1 MNILDKIKS
10 FTYKVLGL
18 KKLPGTPNND
28 RLTFINDDLK
38 IQIAKWREFK
48 VWYYGDASE
57 KLNFYT
63 GKTTFGYMDN
73 PIYNRNDVNM
83 FWSKSSQECNIK
95 RMSTNIARSIVDT
108 IAAIVGKPTIESDYP
123 LLTNIFEKNDFA
135 YKLVNQLRPMALV
148 EGDGCIKINVNPNL
162 ADVPLFEYYEAE
174 DWEPIM
180 KSGLML
186 GMIFKTY
193 YNDEKGNNYVLFETR
208 LLVAD
213 GMRLEYE
220 LYELGKNNDL
230 YAVSQ
235 DKWLPE
241 LDSIPREPMLIP
253 VRRLFARPLMYYY
266 NPLRPERGKSI
277 YDGIIELLD
286 MLDEVWS
293 QASQTNRVSTPVE
306 YYNVDILQR
315 TKKGQPVLPKL
326 YNRQFVEGP
335 GQTNADGISENK
347 GIETTQPDLNF
358 DKYGSLASDIVNQI
372 LIGRLS
378 PSSLGIN
385 IAKDDNAMAQRE
397 KEKQTLFT
405 RGNIIDRETKFLKD
419 ICEDAAIM
427 QNYINTGLVED
438 IKLQVS
444 VKYDEFAN
452 PSFEQE
458 LETLGPAWSRGEIST
473 DQYVKLL
480 WSGKLSPEE
489 MKTEKE
495 WLDNNKESDNIDLEG
510 MMNGSGNNPDL
521 PAKGRP
527 EGQVTETEE

>member
-1 MNILDKIKS
+1 MNIFEKIKS
-10 FTYKVLGL
+10 FTFRVLGL
-18 KKLPGTPNND
+18 KRLPGTPNND
-28 RLTFINDDLK
+28 RLTFINDDQK

-73 PIYNRNDVNM
+73 PIYNRNDINM
-83 FWSKSSQECNIK
+83 FWSKSSTECNIK
-95 RMSTNIARSIVDT
+95 RMSSNLARAIVDT
-108 IAAIVGKPTIESDYP
+108 ITNIVGKPTVESDYP
-123 LLTNIFEKNDFA
+123 LLSNIYETNDFA

-148 EGDGCIKINVNPNL
+148 EGDGCIKINVNPEL
-162 ADVPLFEYYEAE
+162 ADVPLFEFYEAE

-193 YNDEKGNNYVLFETR
+193 YTNEKGKNFVLFESR
-208 LLVAD
+208 ILVKD
-213 GMRLEYE
+213 GMRLQYE
-220 LYELGKNNDL
+220 LYELGKQNDL
-230 YAVSQ
+230 YAVSL
-235 DKWLPE
+235 DELPE
-241 LDSIPREPMLIP
+241 LESIPREPLLIP

-266 NPLRPERGKSI
+266 NPLRPERGKST
-277 YDGIIELLD
+277 YDGVIELLD
-286 MLDEVWS
+286 MLDEVLS

-335 GQTNADGISENK
+335 GQTNADGINENQ
-347 GIETTQPDLNF
+347 GIVTTQPDLNF
-358 DKYGSLASDIVNQI
+358 DKYGGLAADIRDQI

-378 PSSLGIN
+378 PSTLGIN
-385 IAKDDNAMAQRE
+385 IARDDNALAQRE
-397 KEKQTLFT
+397 KEKQSLFT
-405 RGNIIDRETKFLKD
+405 RNNIIERETKFIKD
-419 ICEDAAIM
+419 LSEDAAIF
-427 QNYINTGLVED
+427 QEYINTGEIADMKID
-438 IKLQVS
+438 IS

-452 PSFEQE
+452 PSFETE

-480 WSGKLSPEE
+480 WAGRLSPED
-489 MKTEKE
+489 MQKQIE
-495 WLDNNKESDNIDLEG
+495 WLDNNRQSDNLDLGGLFSEG
-510 MMNGSGNNPDL
+510 GNNQGL
-521 PAKGRP
+521 PR
-527 EGQVTETEE
+527 EGQPQERTAQGQE

>member
-1 MNILDKIKS
+1 MNIFEKIK
-10 FTYKVLGL
+10 FVTYKILGI

-28 RLTFINDDLK
+28 RLTFINDDLA
-38 IQIAKWREFK
+38 IQISKWREFK
-48 VWYYGDASE
+48 IWYYGDASE

-63 GKTTFGYMDN
+63 GKMTFGYMDN
-73 PIYNRNDVNM
+73 PLYNRNDINM

-95 RMSTNIARSIVDT
+95 RMSTNIARAIVDT
-108 IAAIVGKPTIESDYP
+108 ITSIVGKPTIESDYP
-123 LLTNIFEKNDFA
+123 LLTKVFEMNDFG

-148 EGDGCIKINVNPNL
+148 EGDGCIKININPEL
-162 ADVPLFEYYEAE
+162 ADVPLFEFYEAE

-193 YNDEKGNNYVLFETR
+193 YNDEKGKNYVLFEVRT
-208 LLVAD
+208 LVKEGCKID
-213 GMRLEYE
+213 YE
-220 LYELGKNNDL
+220 LYELGKQNDL
-230 YAVSQ
+230 YSVPFDRIPQLQS
-235 DKWLPE
+235 LPT
-241 LDSIPREPMLIP
+241 DSTLIP

-315 TKKGQPVLPKL
+315 TKKGTPILPKL

-358 DKYGSLASDIVNQI
+358 DKYGALAADIVNQI

-385 IAKDDNAMAQRE
+385 VSRDDNALAQRE
-397 KEKQTLFT
+397 KEKQSLFT

-419 ICEDAAIM
+419 ISEDAAIFKQYM
-427 QNYINTGLVED
+427 DTGEISD
-438 IKLQVS
+438 IHIEVS

-452 PSFEQE
+452 PSFETE
-458 LETLGPAWSRGEIST
+458 LETLGPAWSQGQIST

-480 WSGKLSPEE
+480 WAGKLSEEE
-489 MKTEKE
+489 MEREKE
-495 WLDNNKESDNIDLEG
+495 WLENNKQSDNIDLEG
-510 MMNGSGNNPDL
+510 LMNESGNNKSVP
-521 PAKGRP
+521 
-527 EGQVTETEE
+527 GQGQQEEAVTETEE

>member
-1 MNILDKIKS
+1 MNIVEKLKS
-10 FTYKVLGL
+10 VYYKVIGL
-18 KKLPGTPNND
+18 KKLPTTPNND

-38 IQIAKWREFK
+38 IQISKWREFK
-48 VWYYGDASE
+48 LWYYGDASE

-73 PIYNRNDVNM
+73 PIYNRNDINM

-95 RMSTNIARSIVDT
+95 RMSTNLARAIVDT
-108 IAAIVGKPTIESDYP
+108 ITSIVGKPTIESDYP
-123 LLTNIFEKNDFA
+123 MLSEVFEVNDFG

-148 EGDGCIKINVNPNL
+148 CGDGALKLNVNPAL
-162 ADVPLFEYYEAE
+162 TDVPLFEFYEAE
-174 DWEPIM
+174 DWEPM
-180 KSGLML
+180 DKSGLML

-193 YNDEKGNNYVLFETR
+193 YSDEEGTNYVLFETR
-208 LLVAD
+208 VLVPE
-213 GMRLEYE
+213 GMELTYE

-230 YAVSQ
+230 YSVSF
-235 DKWLPE
+235 DKLPQLAAIAE
-241 LDSIPREPMLIP
+241 NPKMLIP

-266 NPLRPERGKSI
+266 NPLRPDRGKSI
-277 YDGIIELLD
+277 YDGSIELLD

-335 GQTNADGISENK
+335 GQTNADGLNENK

-358 DKYGSLASDIVNQI
+358 DKYGALASDITNQI
-372 LIGRLS
+372 LIGKLS

-385 IAKDDNAMAQRE
+385 VSRDDNALAQRE

-405 RGNIIDRETKFLKD
+405 RDNIIERETRFLKD
-419 ICEDAAIM
+419 ISEDAAILD
-427 QNYINTGLVED
+427 NYMKTGEVAD
-438 IKLQVS
+438 MKLEIS
-444 VKYDEFAN
+444 IKYDEFAN
-452 PSFEQE
+452 PSFETE

-473 DQYVKLL
+473 DQYVKML
-480 WSGKLSPEE
+480 WAGKLSEDE
-489 MKTEKE
+489 MEAEKA
-495 WLDNNKESDNIDLEG
+495 WLDNNKQSDNIDLEG
-510 MMNGSGNNPDL
+510 LLNEGGNNKAV
-521 PAKGRP
+521 PAEGRP
-527 EGQVTETEE
+527 EEAVAEAEE